1 MDADHQQNMK
11 GETMQ
16 RAEAP
21 MADEIQLERSSDTP
35 ICTTCVGRT
44 THVCPVTTEGE
55 IGTWHE
61 REAVDEAIPA
71 WPGRDPAYPPVN
83 RASKGDGRC

>member
-1 MDADHQQNMK
+1 
-11 GETMQ
+11 MQ

-21 MADEIQLERSSDTP
+21 IATRSSWSAARTRRP
-35 ICTTCVGRT
+35 ARPVFGRT
-44 THVCPVTTEGE
+44 THVCPVATEGE

-83 RASKGDGRC
+83 PASKGDRRC